1 VSSPANMPKRWPE
14 HPFRP
19 PQVMHGPFLPPA
31 EKPAVEQPVASPP
44 VDQPYR
50 RPCRKRGFKSEAAA
64 NEVLGLLWQK
74 RRRSRIE
81 TRAYR
86 CDLHKKAR
94 WHLTS
99 QPRREPPTT
108 EGNAT

>member
-1 VSSPANMPKRWPE
+1 MSSPADMPKRRPVHE
-14 HPFRP
+14 VRP
-19 PQVMHGPFLPPA
+19 PQVMHGPFLPPPV
-31 EKPAVEQPVASPP
+31 KPVVEQEPP
-44 VDQPYR
+44 PLVPPPYR
-50 RPCRKRGFKSEAAA
+50 RPCRKRGFRSEAAA

-86 CDLHKKAR
+86 CDMHKKPR

-108 EGNAT
+108 EGRAS